1 MDRFSRRQFLSS
13 SSIAVAALGA
23 GVAVPSVG
31 WAEEKKGMRTLGR
44 TGLEV
49 TQISFGGL
57 DIGTSALLQG
67 AIDNGIN
74 LIHVGTGY
82 VNGKA
87 IRMYGEVM
95 KERRKDVVLALKED
109 PINGID
115 EALKLLNTDHVDI
128 LMPGLHSVEE
138 ISNPELP
145 GAFEKL
151 KKEGKIRFTGFA
163 VHKNIPEVLEKA
175 IELGFYDVMMPSYH
189 TGNRD
194 QVDPLLA
201 KAKKEHNMGFMA
213 MKPLRGVK
221 KEGKNSTPEEVKAI
235 YADLLKNPQVDSLVI
250 GMGSFNDL
258 NTNIEACFQKY
269 SQAMPESVKEISGM
283 PKRMNAL
290 RAGHAARYARTVWR
304 LAILWVWNTMWSVA
318 IRRWPRQPTANSR
331 LPSRQTLAGIAGN
344 VRRPARNI
352 WISRRGSGR
361 LTTPLRLSLENY

>member
-23 GVAVPSVG
+23 GVAAPSVG

-74 LIHVGTGY
+74 LIHVGTTY

-269 SQAMPESVKEISGM
+269 SQAMPESVKEMI
-283 PKRMNAL
+283 
-290 RAGHAARYARTVWR
+290 RYAEAHECASCGTCSKVCPYGVAACDIMGMEYYVERGDPA
-304 LAILWVWNTMWSVA
+304 LAAAAYRKLSA
-318 IRRWPRQPTANSR
+318 AQQANSCR
-331 LPSRQTLAGIAGN
+331 DCGECQAACPKHLNIPARIRQTHNTVATFA
-344 VRRPARNI
+344 
-352 WISRRGSGR
+352 
-361 LTTPLRLSLENY
+361 